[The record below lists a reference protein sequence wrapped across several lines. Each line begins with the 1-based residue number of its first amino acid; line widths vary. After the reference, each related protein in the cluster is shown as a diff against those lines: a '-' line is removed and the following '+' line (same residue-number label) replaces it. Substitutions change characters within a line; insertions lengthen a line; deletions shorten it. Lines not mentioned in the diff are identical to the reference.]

1 MKKLTMGVLLIIS
14 ALAMQGCS
22 AVMALNG
29 QKEPDFSVIT
39 RGQTKAIVEAQ
50 PLKPISTEK
59 LSNGN
64 FVSTYQYTMGKEPSI
79 GRAAV
84 YVLLDGLTLFLSE
97 IITLPME
104 IMMRDGEIKTIKIEY
119 TPDGKVVKV
128 G

>member
-1 MKKLTMGVLLIIS
+1 MKKLTMGILLIS
-14 ALAMQGCS
+14 VLAMQGCS

-39 RGQTKAIVEAQ
+39 KGQSKAIVESQ
-50 PLKPISTEK
+50 PLKAISTEK

-64 FVSTYQYTMGKEPSI
+64 FVSTYQYTMGKEPSA

-84 YVLLDGLTLFLSE
+84 YVLLDCVTCFISELITMPIEMGKDGDIKFL
-97 IITLPME
+97 
-104 IMMRDGEIKTIKIEY
+104 KVEY
-119 TPDGKVVKV
+119 TPDGEVVKV